1 MSLKEVLIDIIIP
14 LISGFIGGSIGS
26 VVIIKNKYIEYVI
39 FIKVKNRYYTYDKE
53 DKGKYI
59 ILKGNIMEVKCEK

>member
-1 MSLKEVLIDIIIP
+1 MILHKTNFNVTGFPNNKTSNIIAH
-14 LISGFIGGSIGS
+14 
-26 VVIIKNKYIEYVI
+26 IEYVI

-59 ILKGNIMEVKCEK
+59 ILKGNEMEVKI

>member
-1 MSLKEVLIDIIIP
+1 MTL
-14 LISGFIGGSIGS
+14 
-26 VVIIKNKYIEYVI
+26 YVI

-59 ILKGNIMEVKCEK
+59 ILKGNIMEVKI

>member
-1 MSLKEVLIDIIIP
+1 MVKYI
-14 LISGFIGGSIGS
+14 
-26 VVIIKNKYIEYVI
+26 IIKNKYIEYVI